1 MKGEAHGERV
11 SNHFGFGASKRL
23 QGQATSSDWLV
34 VFAAV

>member
-1 MKGEAHGERV
+1 MKGEAHGEGAG
-11 SNHFGFGASKRL
+11 NHFEFGASKRL